1 MGAGAKCV
9 GIPLRELKPRKGVL
23 ISAVTRGDKTMIPD
37 GSTVIESGDHAVVV
51 APAGLLKDINDVMGP
66 ER

>member
-9 GIPLRELKPRKGVL
+9 GIPLRELKPRKGLL
-23 ISAVTRGDKTMIPD
+23 ISALTRGDRTLIPD

-51 APAGLLKDINDVMGP
+51 APAGLLKDINDLTGP
-66 ER
+66 EK